1 MDVLVHYRHDLGKIG
16 GLEKRISTNSNRL
29 QIRYASYSANQWLS
43 PMVETP
49 SNEGVFLVSATP
61 LIERAPGVGYFKGRG
76 IGSRSV
82 KVLVFGRRLLLRE
95 LCLTAATEFGLQHY
109 IQAMDFR

>member
-43 PMVETP
+43 PPLEAL
-49 SNEGVFLVSATP
+49 SDQGAFLVPATP
-61 LIERAPGVGYFKGRG
+61 PSGRHRGGGLRGYRYCQPEGQDIQGHRQ
-76 IGSRSV
+76 
-82 KVLVFGRRLLLRE
+82 RE
-95 LCLTAATEFGLQHY
+95 TVALFVALQEV
-109 IQAMDFR
+109 AM